1 MFFSWEERNL
11 AQASIY
17 FNKQLTLMIDDK
29 IQFITSTE
37 FEHRS
42 VFYGKNQD
50 HSLNTVIVDFN
61 SGSYNEN
68 SLGMNTSFDYDL
80 GKYGKIYM
88 QFNGRLSDQ
97 AAIYLGGSAGI
108 NFIF

>member
-1 MFFSWEERNL
+1 
-11 AQASIY
+11 
-17 FNKQLTLMIDDK
+17 
-29 IQFITSTE
+29 
-37 FEHRS
+37 
-42 VFYGKNQD
+42 
-50 HSLNTVIVDFN
+50 
-61 SGSYNEN
+61 
-68 SLGMNTSFDYDL
+68 MNTSFDYDL